1 MVLLVLAMLWGIVL
15 IPPALRARSEA
26 RRVRSVDTFRRRL
39 ALLAPVPEAPLA
51 ARPSLA
57 ARPVVASRPAVA
69 LVARPVLDAT
79 APPGG
84 PASIRPARAAIL
96 RRRRRVIG
104 GLLITMAVTLAAG
117 ALPALR
123 WLWAV
128 HLALDLGFG
137 AYVSGLRRLRR
148 LALERAAKVR
158 YLPTP
163 AAVVAAGAEVDG
175 RLRRSASS

>member
-26 RRVRSVDTFRRRL
+26 RRGRSVDTFRRRL

-51 ARPSLA
+51 ARPALA
-57 ARPVVASRPAVA
+57 TRPVVAARPAVA
-69 LVARPVLDAT
+69 LVARPVLAAT
-79 APPGG
+79 PAGG
-84 PASIRPARAAIL
+84 PAPFRPARAAIL

-104 GLLITMAVTLAAG
+104 GLSIAMAVTLAAG
-117 ALPALR
+117 TLPALR

-128 HLALDLGFG
+128 HLALDLGFA

-163 AAVVAAGAEVDG
+163 AAPVVAAEVDG